1 MIKLSEKMCNS
12 NFEKS
17 FTVRHS
23 LQESK
28 VMILLLSEQGIIS
41 SEVFFKIKLLF
52 FWILRSYK
60 YIF

>member
-41 SEVFFKIKLLF
+41 SEVFFQN
-52 FWILRSYK
+52 
-60 YIF
+60 